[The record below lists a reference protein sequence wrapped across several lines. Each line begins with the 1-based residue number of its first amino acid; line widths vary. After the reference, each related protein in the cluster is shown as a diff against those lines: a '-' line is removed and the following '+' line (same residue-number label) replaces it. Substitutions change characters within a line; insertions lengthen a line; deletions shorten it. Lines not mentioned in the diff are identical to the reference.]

1 MTDHKSTQIS
11 GVLDDSRRTVIATSI
26 GPRIAVNLAANNA
39 MPSIELEFSLGEI
52 EAGIVFAAAAAE
64 YRLHD
69 SVIAETCRADAEHC
83 YSAAMKLLRDCEV
96 PARQQ
101 HYLKLRLD
109 QLRKQLD
116 RLAGDAAA

>member
-1 MTDHKSTQIS
+1 M
-11 GVLDDSRRTVIATSI
+11 IAGELSLRSQVGT
-26 GPRIAVNLAANNA
+26 RIALNLVANML
-39 MPSIELEFSLGEI
+39 MPTVVLEFSLGEI
-52 EAGIVFAAAAAE
+52 EAGFVFAAAAAE
-64 YRLHD
+64 YRPHD
-69 SVIAETCRADAEHC
+69 TVTAQACRADAEQC

-96 PARQQ
+96 PAGQQ